1 MGAAGAPRAFH
12 GRVEGTLVLRLCGPI
27 RFVAA
32 QALRRYVDDLIADED
47 GAVLVD
53 MNDVEVI
60 DSTGMGLLARIGRSW
75 LRGRGRR
82 VAIACPE
89 NDIAITLRSA
99 SFDELFV
106 MLDEYPFDDRA
117 AAFTEIPLDA
127 LPAGSPEL
135 GLGHVILD
143 AHRDLASVSQ
153 RNVDAYRDVIAA
165 LEADLHAAH
174 RPGGR
179 GDGSPPS

>member
-1 MGAAGAPRAFH
+1 MTTACAARAFH
-12 GRVEGTLVLRLCGPI
+12 GRVEGTLVLRLSGSI

-32 QALRRYVDDLIADED
+32 QALRRQVDDLIAGED
-47 GAVLVD
+47 SAVLVD
-53 MNDVEVI
+53 VHDVDVI
-60 DSTGMGLLARIGRSW
+60 DSTGMGLLARVGRSW

-82 VAIACPE
+82 AAIACPE

-117 AAFTEIPLDA
+117 VAFTEIPLDA

-135 GLGHVILD
+135 CLGHVILD
-143 AHRDLASVSQ
+143 AHRDLASISQ
-153 RNVDAYRDVIAA
+153 RNVEEYRDVIAA
-165 LEADLHAAH
+165 LEADLHVAQ
-174 RPGGR
+174 GR
-179 GDGSPPS
+179 